1 MEEQQP
7 GFIEKYRSLV
17 KQYNEEL
24 RAYKEGLHNSPLYKA
39 LDDVDKYAI
48 PAPVT
53 NFPKELTSYYKLRE
67 LKMEVVRLEKAR
79 ERIVK
84 SVEYRLKCIEVD
96 KPIDTEEYRKTIH
109 PFKHCKAQIQLAPH
123 VAFPFQ
129 NPHMFEYFAEQA
141 ANGLF
146 DMSGG
151 DFSAV
156 QAECT
161 NGRLT
166 VYLIK

>member
-24 RAYKEGLHNSPLYKA
+24 IAYNEQNRAAMFKPLDP
-39 LDDVDKYAI
+39 DDEYGI

-53 NFPKELTSYYKLRE
+53 DFPRELKAYYKLRE

-84 SVEYRLKCIEVD
+84 SVEYRLKCIEAD
-96 KPIDTEEYRKTIH
+96 KPIDTEEYRKTIL

-146 DMSGG
+146 NMSGG
-151 DFSAV
+151 DFSSV

-161 NGRLT
+161 NDRLT